1 MNTHQK
7 RRLLSQRRN
16 TKPKGKAVPILI
28 YLTLSLGVLGSAAV
42 AAGLGGLFFVYNSY
56 ASDYVPIQE
65 KLRLTNAGLTEIYDR
80 GGPPGAD
87 GKGGGVLLG
96 SLTNPDAQLLDPV
109 KLSEISP
116 WMVQATVSTEDNS
129 FYDNPG
135 VNITGLARA
144 GLEYFTGGLQTGK
157 LIAR

>member
-7 RRLLSQRRN
+7 RRLLNRRRSV
-16 TKPKGKAVPILI
+16 KPKSKFVPILI
-28 YLTLSLGVLGSAAV
+28 YLLLTMGVFGSAAV
-42 AAGLGGLFFVYNSY
+42 AAGLGALFFVYNSY

-96 SLTNPDAQLLDPV
+96 ALPNPDAQLLDPV
-109 KLSEISP
+109 KLSAISP
-116 WMVQATVSTEDNS
+116 WMVQ
-129 FYDNPG
+129 
-135 VNITGLARA
+135 
-144 GLEYFTGGLQTGK
+144 
-157 LIAR
+157 